1 MPTAISTIKT
11 NKIYTNYCPDYKGR
25 YLALFGG
32 AGSGKSV
39 YAVQMFVKRLVNESD
54 ANHKFMFIRKVAR
67 TIKDSI
73 FEQTKLILKD
83 QGFYQFCT
91 FNKVEKQITFF

>member
-1 MPTAISTIKT
+1 MKTAISTIKT
-11 NKIYTNYCPDYKGR
+11 NKIYTKYCPNYKGR

-39 YAVQMFVKRLVNESD
+39 YAVQMFIKRLVNEKD
-54 ANHKFMFIRKVAR
+54 ANHKFLFIRKVAR

-73 FEQTKLILKD
+73 FEQTKLILKE
-83 QGFYQFCT
+83 T
-91 FNKVEKQITFF
+91 RLL